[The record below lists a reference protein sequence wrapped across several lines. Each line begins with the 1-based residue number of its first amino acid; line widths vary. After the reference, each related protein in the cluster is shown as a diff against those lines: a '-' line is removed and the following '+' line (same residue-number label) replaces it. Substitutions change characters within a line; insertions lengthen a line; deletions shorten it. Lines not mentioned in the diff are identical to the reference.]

1 MVIVYGENFTTHHC
15 FGRFGMVVSVILQK
29 AFRHLAPRCRQAPDT
44 TGAKRVRATEFR
56 GKYMVVS

>member
-29 AFRHLAPRCRQAPDT
+29 AFRHLAPPVPPSAGHDRCE
-44 TGAKRVRATEFR
+44 TG
-56 GKYMVVS
+56 